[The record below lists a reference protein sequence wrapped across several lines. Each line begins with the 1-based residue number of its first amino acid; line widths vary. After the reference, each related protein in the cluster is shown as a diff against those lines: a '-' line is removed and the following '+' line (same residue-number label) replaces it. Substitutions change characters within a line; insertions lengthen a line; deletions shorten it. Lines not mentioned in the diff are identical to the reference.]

1 MHASRTYRKA
11 YTRGFTLIEMLVS
24 VAIFTV
30 VMAVST
36 IALLSMVDASKKAHA
51 LQSVMFNLNVAVDGM
66 VRSIRMGS
74 DYRLTSGGTS
84 GTSFEFCPF
93 GRPNCFTVGHAD
105 ESYKIRYYW
114 EGNSANVNYQRI
126 MKVYRP
132 AGFGSSVTLPITASE
147 VKITALTFYLTGT
160 TGTGDNTA
168 PTNYQPRVMMII
180 RGTAGDQKIKTT
192 TNFDI
197 QASATQRLIDI

>member
-1 MHASRTYRKA
+1 MHTAPIQRKTA
-11 YTRGFTLIEMLVS
+11 RGFTLIEMLVS
-24 VAIFTV
+24 VAVFTV
-30 VMAVST
+30 VMAVAT
-36 IALLSMVDASKKAHA
+36 IALLSMVDASKKAHG

-66 VRSIRMGS
+66 VRSVRMGT
-74 DYRLTSGGTS
+74 DYRLTAGGTS

-93 GRPNCFTVGHAD
+93 GKPNCFTPGHAD

-114 EGNSANVNYQRI
+114 VDNIADTNHQRI

-132 AGFGSSVTLPITASE
+132 AGFGSPITLPITASE

-160 TGTGDNTA
+160 TATGDNTS
-168 PTNYQPRVMMII
+168 PTHYQPRVMMII
-180 RGTAGDQKIKTT
+180 RGTAGSEKVKTT

-197 QASATQRLIDI
+197 QASATQRQIDI

>member
-1 MHASRTYRKA
+1 MATQGIYRRRD
-11 YTRGFTLIEMLVS
+11 TRGFTLIEMLVS

-74 DYRLTSGGTS
+74 DYRLTAGGTS
-84 GTSFEFCPF
+84 GSSFEFCPF
-93 GRPNCFTVGHAD
+93 GRPNCFTSGHAD
-105 ESYKIRYYW
+105 EPYKIRYYW
-114 EGNSANVNYQRI
+114 VNNIADANHQRI
-126 MKVYRP
+126 MKVYKP

-147 VKITALTFYLTGT
+147 VKITSLTFYLTGT
-160 TGTGDNTA
+160 TGTGDNTT

-180 RGTAGDQKIKTT
+180 RGTAGDQKVKTT

>member
-1 MHASRTYRKA
+1 MKYSRAHTQ
-11 YTRGFTLIEMLVS
+11 GFTLIEMLVS

-36 IALLSMVDASKKAHA
+36 TALLSMVDASKKAHA
-51 LQSVMFNLNVAVDGM
+51 LQSVMFNLNVAIDGM

-74 DYRLTSGGTS
+74 DYRLTAGGTS
-84 GTSFEFCPF
+84 GSSFEYCPF

-114 EGNSANVNYQRI
+114 VNNVADANHQRI
-126 MKVYRP
+126 MKIYRP
-132 AGFGSSVTLPITASE
+132 ASFGSAVTLPMTASE
-147 VKITALTFYLTGT
+147 VKITSLTFYLTGT
-160 TGTGDNTA
+160 TATGDNGT

-180 RGTAGDQKIKTT
+180 RGTAGGEKIKTT